1 MNTLITE
8 TLECQTVE
16 QKGLPQ
22 RAVLREL
29 ESRLQK
35 DFSYESGRIVGS
47 MCTKAH
53 RFAGKAYTRF
63 LDKNLG
69 DLGLFP
75 GVAELEK
82 ETVRML
88 GSMLSNPEASGH
100 IVTGGTEANIL
111 ALWAAR
117 KIAKKERGEVVVP
130 ASAHC
135 SFDKAGDLLGLKI
148 VRASLDR
155 NYAVDADAVRNAINP
170 NTIAIVG
177 IAGSTG
183 LGVVDPIAEL
193 GEVALERDL
202 YFHVDAA
209 FGGFVLPFL
218 KELESEPLTFDFA
231 ASGVCSMTI
240 DPHKMGMAPIPAGG
254 MLFRDEKLR
263 EAIAWNISYLAGGEA
278 KNATIVGT
286 RSGASVIAVWAML
299 KHFGLEGY
307 RRIVKRC
314 MRLTW
319 RLAEEIPKI
328 EGLSLMT
335 RPTMNVIGITSQTL
349 DVRLV
354 AQELRRRGW
363 AVSLFPKH
371 VRIVVMPHVKKQQHI
386 DDFLEDLKGVANRL
400 GN

>member
-16 QKGLPQ
+16 RKGLPQ
-22 RAVLREL
+22 RTVLREL
-29 ESRLQK
+29 ESRLEK

-53 RFAGKAYTRF
+53 RFAGKAYARF

-82 ETVRML
+82 ETVSML
-88 GSMLSNPEASGH
+88 GSMLSNPKASGH

-117 KIAKKERGEVVVP
+117 KIAKKERGEVIVP

-148 VRASLDR
+148 IRASLDSDYR
-155 NYAVDADAVRNAINP
+155 VDVDAVRNAINP
-170 NTIAIVG
+170 NTIALVG
-177 IAGSTG
+177 VAGTTG
-183 LGVVDPIAEL
+183 LGAVDPIAKL
-193 GEVALERDL
+193 SEVALERYM

-218 KELESEPLTFDFA
+218 KQFGSDLPTFDFA
-231 ASGVCSMTI
+231 APGVCSMTV
-240 DPHKMGMAPIPAGG
+240 DPHKMGMTPIPAGG
-254 MLFRDEKLR
+254 MLFRNEKLR
-263 EAIAWNISYLAGGEA
+263 QAIAWNISYLAGGEA

-286 RSGASVIAVWAML
+286 RSGASVIAVWALL
-299 KHFGLEGY
+299 KHLGLDDY
-307 RRIVKRC
+307 TRIVKRC
-314 MRLTW
+314 MGLTW
-319 RLAEEIPKI
+319 RLADEIPKTK
-328 EGLSLMT
+328 GLSLMT

-349 DVRLV
+349 DVRLI
-354 AQELRRRGW
+354 AQELRHKGW

-371 VRIVVMPHVKKQQHI
+371 VRIVVMPHVKKQHV
-386 DDFLEDLKGVANRL
+386 DDFLEDLKGVADRL

>member
-22 RAVLREL
+22 RIVLREL
-29 ESRLQK
+29 KLRLQK

-53 RFAGKAYTRF
+53 HFAGKAYARF

-82 ETVRML
+82 ETVRIL

-117 KIAKKERGEVVVP
+117 KIANKERGEVVVP

-155 NYAVDADAVRNAINP
+155 SYAVDLNAVRNAINP

-177 IAGSTG
+177 VAGTTG

-202 YFHVDAA
+202 YLHVDAA

-218 KELESEPLTFDFA
+218 KELNSEPPTFDFA
-231 ASGVCSMTI
+231 TPGVSSMTI

-254 MLFRDEKLR
+254 MLFRNEELR
-263 EAIAWNISYLAGGEA
+263 GAIAWNISYLAGGEA

-307 RRIVKRC
+307 RRIVKHC

-319 RLAEEIPKI
+319 QLAKEIPTI
-328 EGLSLMT
+328 GGLSLMT
-335 RPTMNVIGITSQTL
+335 KPTMNVIGITSQTL

-371 VRIVVMPHVKKQQHI
+371 VRIVVMPHVKKRHI
-386 DDFLEDLKGVANRL
+386 DDFLKDLRGIANRL